1 MERDRGA
8 SAKLIPQVSIH
19 WQNLSCLLTRASVN
33 WFLTCTMLKVI
44 LGLGL
49 AGAASMGAL
58 ISGAATA
65 EASPA
70 VMKETIRVSE
80 VKAAQNA
87 WCDALLN
94 ISKTHAE
101 GGLAKS
107 KPLAG
112 DVIDA
117 AYGYQFGPVA
127 FKPTWAK
134 GNETFRYTR
143 AGALSYFV
151 GGDPNFD
158 DPGFAIGTPDAKRS
172 PWVKCEPEIFVIQSF
187 GNTANAMGWVHVE
200 AADGTPSKVDKTFGY
215 VRDDAGA
222 LRIIVHHSSIPFA
235 GF

>member
-1 MERDRGA
+1 MQA
-8 SAKLIPQVSIH
+8 SG
-19 WQNLSCLLTRASVN
+19 NYLS
-33 WFLTCTMLKVI
+33 TCTMFKAI

-49 AGAASMGAL
+49 ASAASMGAL

-65 EASPA
+65 EAKPA
-70 VMKETIRVSE
+70 VMSETIRVSE
-80 VKAAQNA
+80 VKAAQDA
-87 WCDALLN
+87 WCDALIN

-134 GNETFRYTR
+134 GDVTFRDTR
-143 AGALSYFV
+143 AGAVSYFV
-151 GGDPNFD
+151 GDDPSFA
-158 DPGFAIGTPDAKRS
+158 DPGFAIGTPGAKRS

-187 GNTANAMGWVHVE
+187 GNTANAMGWVHIE
-200 AADGTPSKVDKTFGY
+200 AADGTTSKVDKTFGY

-222 LRIIVHHSSIPFA
+222 LRIVVHHSSTPFA
-235 GF
+235 GY